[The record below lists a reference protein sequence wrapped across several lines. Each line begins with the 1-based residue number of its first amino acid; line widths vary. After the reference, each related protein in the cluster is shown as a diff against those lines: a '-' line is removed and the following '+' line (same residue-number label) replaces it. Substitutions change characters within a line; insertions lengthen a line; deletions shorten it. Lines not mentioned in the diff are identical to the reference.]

1 MGKVQDA
8 ARRLVGKVRPSMV
21 LADQLRRPAQQQHQ
35 SSQLPTDPASLKTWL
50 KTRLLAQDF
59 VNTGSANSAK
69 TLLRAIQHSNRTIS
83 TPTVRLQIMELYEKP
98 FADAIQSLDT
108 HYHYVD
114 FPLQSDAEKSFQLA
128 VTLCQE
134 MAYGYKI
141 ALADRSDGHKKP
153 GKAKRKLAV
162 SRALEH
168 LSKMVLRHSQV
179 YRDWPNDVWRDASI
193 LVKIAINDRTAN
205 SGIAIQ
211 SKNPEPGH
219 KLTILSQYTR
229 LCALYLIDRKQYQSE
244 QLHSLFTLLTSHANE
259 IILHKTPQTDHCYS
273 VGDDNPP
280 VLNEFRY
287 HQRSER
293 LLYFS
298 LHALPGK
305 IDASDEHNAALNI
318 NGYLNAARRESR
330 APRACLITAESGLK
344 EIHTLINL
352 APPSDATESQFT
364 DIQQLL
370 QLHDKPDTPPDP
382 LITSDVFNSINTTD
396 FGAAYHVENASVN
409 GFGLR
414 WNGNG
419 PCRLQIGELLAHC
432 YRGKNNET
440 SWHLA
445 VVRWINTG
453 ADGTLCLGVESIT
466 HHANAV
472 DVTRLLKGEQQNET
486 STEGLLANYQ
496 PIDSKAR
503 MLILP
508 MHKYRAGETV
518 GYRDNKGFHMVK
530 LIESVELSNN
540 FQCFAISSVEDKVN
554 STGTSG
560 LSDQP
565 VEFQLA
571 V

>member
-8 ARRLVGKVRPSMV
+8 VRRLAGKVRPSMV

-50 KTRLLAQDF
+50 KTRLIAQDF
-59 VNTGSANSAK
+59 ASTGSANSAK
-69 TLLRAIQHSNRTIS
+69 TLLRALQHSNRTIT
-83 TPTVRLQIMELYEKP
+83 TPALRLQIMELYEKP
-98 FADAIQSLDT
+98 FSDALQNLDK
-108 HYHYVD
+108 HYLYLD

-141 ALADRSDGHKKP
+141 ALADKSDGHRTP
-153 GKAKRKLAV
+153 GKAKRKLAI

-168 LSKMVLRHSQV
+168 LSKMVLRHSLV
-179 YRDWPNDVWRDASI
+179 YRDWPNDVWRDTSTLI
-193 LVKIAINDRTAN
+193 KIAVGDRTAN
-205 SGIAIQ
+205 SAIAT
-211 SKNPEPGH
+211 SVKNQEPAH
-219 KLTILSQYTR
+219 KLTILNQYAR
-229 LCALYLIDRKQYQSE
+229 LCALYLIDRNQYQAE
-244 QLHSLFTLLTSHANE
+244 QLRSLFTLLTTHANE
-259 IILHKTPQTDHCYS
+259 VVFHKKPQAENSYS

-287 HQRSER
+287 QQRGEK

-298 LHALPGK
+298 LPALINK
-305 IDASDEHNAALNI
+305 IDSSDEQNAALNI
-318 NGYLNAARRESR
+318 SVHLDATRRESR
-330 APRACLITAESGLK
+330 TPRACQITAETGLK

-352 APPSDATESQFT
+352 APPTDATESQFT

-370 QLHDKPDTPPDP
+370 QQHNNLNSHADR
-382 LITSDVFNSINTTD
+382 LIDGDVLNSINTTD
-396 FGAAYHVENASVN
+396 FGAAYNVENTSVN

-419 PCRLQIGELLAHC
+419 SCRLQIGELLAHC
-432 YRGKNNET
+432 YRSKNNDT
-440 SWHLA
+440 NWHLA

-453 ADGTLCLGVESIT
+453 TDRTVRLGVESIT

-472 DVTRLLKGEQQNET
+472 DVSRLLKGEKQIET

-508 MHKYRAGETV
+508 MYKYRAGETV

-530 LIESVELSNN
+530 LIESVDLSNN
-540 FQCFAISSVEDKVN
+540 FQCFAISSVEEMRG
-554 STGTSG
+554 STDTSRH
-560 LSDQP
+560 SDQLA
-565 VEFQLA
+565 EHRLA